1 MKVMI
6 TGAGA
11 PGGPAA
17 INGIRDAGHEVTS
30 VDIDS
35 AAVGRHFA
43 NNFEIISPAYSRE
56 FIGSLLNAS
65 LKHEV
70 ECIIPLVTNELII
83 LSENLEI
90 FLKNNIEVIVS
101 DKYNLKIANDKLC
114 CYQVLSS
121 LSSEIPEFQAVKK
134 IADLKKQAIELGYP
148 HFPVVIKPSR
158 SNGSR
163 GVRVFD
169 PGVDFYKEVF
179 LNKPGSLRC
188 NIDQYILNLEKVP
201 NLPELMI
208 SEYLPG
214 EEVTVDTICKN
225 GSVKIFL
232 LRRRNKI
239 RSGISVAGQ
248 FFFDQNIYDNVVK
261 FCAHLKLN
269 GPIGLQFKK
278 SVDGSYKLIEINPRV
293 QGTSGAAH
301 GLNLNFYDLVLRNHF
316 NISGI
321 DEYVNKKEVNFE
333 RFYKE
338 VYF

>member
-1 MKVMI
+1 
-6 TGAGA
+6 GA
-11 PGGPAA
+11 PGGAPA
-17 INGIRDAGHEVTS
+17 ISGLKDAGHEVTT

-35 AAVGRHFA
+35 AAIGRHFA
-43 NNFEIISPAYSRE
+43 NNFETISHAFSPD
-56 FIGSLLNAS
+56 FINSLLNAS
-65 LKHEV
+65 LKHKA

-90 FLKNNIEVIVS
+90 FRKNNIEVIVT
-101 DKYNLKIANDKLC
+101 DKHNLKIANNKLR
-114 CYQVLSS
+114 CYQILSS
-121 LSSEIPEFQAVKK
+121 LSSEIPKFQPVKK
-134 IADLKKQAIELGYP
+134 ISNLKEQAIELGYP
-148 HFPVVIKPSR
+148 HYPVVIKPSC

-169 PGVDFYKEVF
+169 PHVDFYSEVF
-179 LNKPGSLRC
+179 LNKPGSMRC

-201 NLPELMI
+201 DLPELII

-261 FCAHLKLN
+261 FCSKLN
-269 GPIGLQFKK
+269 LDGPIGFQFKK
-278 SVDGSYKLIEINPRV
+278 SIDGFYNLIEINPRV
-293 QGTSGAAH
+293 QGTSVAAH

-316 NISGI
+316 NISGV
-321 DEYVNKKEVNFE
+321 DEYINKKNVNFE

>member
-1 MKVMI
+1 MKVMV

-17 INGIRDAGHEVTS
+17 ISGLKDAGHEVTT

-35 AAVGRHFA
+35 TAVGRHFA
-43 NNFEIISPAYSRE
+43 NNFETFSHPFSSN
-56 FIGSLLNAS
+56 FINSLLNVS
-65 LKHEV
+65 LKHEI
-70 ECIIPLVTNELII
+70 ECIIPLVTNELIT
-83 LSENLEI
+83 LSENIEI
-90 FLKNNIEVIVS
+90 FRKNKIEVIIT
-101 DKYNLKIANDKLC
+101 DKYNLKIANDKLR
-114 CYQVLSS
+114 CYQILNS
-121 LSSEIPEFQAVKK
+121 LSSEIPKFQPVKK
-134 IADLKKQAIELGYP
+134 ITDLKKQVIEFGYP
-148 HFPVVIKPSR
+148 HLPVVIKPSR

-169 PGVDFYKEVF
+169 PDVDFYKEVF

-188 NIDQYILNLEKVP
+188 NIDQYILNLEKVSD
-201 NLPELMI
+201 LPELMI

-225 GSVKIFL
+225 GSVRVFL
-232 LRRRNKI
+232 VRRRIKI

-248 FFFDQNIYDNVVK
+248 FFFDQNIYDNVIK
-261 FCAHLKLN
+261 FCAHLNLD
-269 GPIGLQFKK
+269 GPIGFQFKK
-278 SVDGSYKLIEINPRV
+278 SVEGSYKLIEINPRV

-301 GLNLNFYDLVLRNHF
+301 GLSLNFYDLVLRNHF
-316 NISGI
+316 NTSGV
-321 DEYVNKKEVNFE
+321 DEYINKKKLNFE

>member
-1 MKVMI
+1 MV

-11 PGGPAA
+11 PGGPSA
-17 INGIRDAGHEVTS
+17 ISGLKDAGHEVTT
-30 VDIDS
+30 VDINS
-35 AAVGRHFA
+35 TAVGRHFA
-43 NNFEIISPAYSRE
+43 NNFETISNAFSSD
-56 FIGSLLNAS
+56 FINSLLNAS
-65 LKHEV
+65 LKHKA
-70 ECIIPLVTNELII
+70 ECILPLVTNELIM

-90 FLKNNIEVIVS
+90 FRKNNIEVIIT
-101 DKYNLKIANDKLC
+101 DKYNLKIANNKLR
-114 CYQVLSS
+114 CYQILSS
-121 LSSEIPEFQAVKK
+121 ISSEIPKFQPVKK
-134 IADLKKQAIELGYP
+134 IANLKEQAIELGYP
-148 HFPVVIKPSR
+148 HYPVVIKPSC

-169 PGVDFYKEVF
+169 PHVDFYSEVF

-188 NIDQYILNLEKVP
+188 NIDQYILNLEKFP
-201 NLPELMI
+201 DLPELII

-248 FFFDQNIYDNVVK
+248 FFFDQKIYDNVVK
-261 FCAHLKLN
+261 FCSHLNLD

-301 GLNLNFYDLVLRNHF
+301 GLSLNFYDLVLRNHF
-316 NISGI
+316 NTSGV
-321 DEYVNKKEVNFE
+321 DEYINKKKLNFE